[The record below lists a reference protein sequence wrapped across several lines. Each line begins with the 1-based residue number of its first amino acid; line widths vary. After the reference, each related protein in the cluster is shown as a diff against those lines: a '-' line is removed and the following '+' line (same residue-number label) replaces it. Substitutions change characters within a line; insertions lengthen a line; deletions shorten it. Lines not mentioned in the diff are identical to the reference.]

1 MKTIAYSS
9 PFVPPEWIA
18 AHGLRPQWLRLSAA
32 TGRPP
37 ALGRGI
43 CPYAGTLIDAALAGI
58 DASALVLSTAC
69 DQMRYAAALLAS
81 RGSCPVF
88 LLNVPSTWQTAAV
101 RNLYRGEVE
110 RLGRFLATL
119 GGIAPESAE
128 LARVM
133 LTYDQA
139 RHTLCEAGLPA
150 RQFAEAL
157 AELHSTA
164 FDVAPCRPTPLN
176 WRVPRLACPTVLSA
190 LLDKPA
196 VAPGELDM
204 SPRRWPTAAE
214 RAAGIPVAILGGPLL
229 EADYDFFDLVE
240 RSGGR
245 VVLDATEGGP
255 RTMPRPFD
263 PERVAANPVQ
273 ELADAYFDGIPDAFR
288 RPNSGLYE
296 WLGRE
301 LPDRHVR
308 GIIFRRY
315 AWCDLWHAELHRLKR
330 WTRLPVLEIDASP
343 DDTAATNRTEG
354 RIEAFMEM
362 LA

>member
-18 AHGLRPQWLRLSAA
+18 AHGMRPHWLRLSAA
-32 TGRPP
+32 TGR
-37 ALGRGI
+37 AAVGRGI
-43 CPYAGTLIDAALAGI
+43 CPYAGALVEAALAGI

-69 DQMRYAAALLAS
+69 DQMRYAAALVAA

-88 LLNVPSTWQTAAV
+88 LLNVPSTWQTPAV
-101 RNLYRGEVE
+101 RNLYRGELQ
-110 RLGRFLATL
+110 RLGRFLVELA
-119 GGIAPESAE
+119 GNAPEPAE

-133 LTYDQA
+133 LAYDRA
-139 RHTLCEAGLPA
+139 RQTVCDAAPGLSA

-157 AELHSTA
+157 AELHGTA
-164 FDVAPCRPTPLN
+164 FDYSNR
-176 WRVPRLACPTVLSA
+176 RRL
-190 LLDKPA
+190 
-196 VAPGELDM
+196 
-204 SPRRWPTAAE
+204 TAAGE
-214 RAAGIPVAILGGPLL
+214 PAGTAGIPLAILGGPLM
-229 EADYDFFDLVE
+229 EADYEFLDLVE

-245 VVLDATEGGP
+245 VVLDATEGGQ
-255 RTMPRPFD
+255 RTMPRRFD
-263 PERVAANPVQ
+263 PERAASDPVQ

-301 LPDRHVR
+301 LPARHVR

-315 AWCDLWHAELHRLKR
+315 AWCDLWHAELHRLKQ

-343 DDTAATNRTEG
+343 DDTAAAARTEG
-354 RIEAFMEM
+354 RIEAFLEM
-362 LA
+362 LE

>member
-18 AHGLRPQWLRLSAA
+18 AHGLLPKWLRLSAA
-32 TGRPP
+32 AGRPV

-43 CPYAGTLIDAALAGI
+43 CPYAGTLIDTAMATS

-69 DQMRYAAALLAS
+69 DQMRYAAALVAS
-81 RGSCPVF
+81 RGSCPVL

-101 RNLYRGEVE
+101 RNLYRGELE
-110 RLGRFLATL
+110 RLGRFLMGL
-119 GGIAPESAE
+119 GGSAPESAE
-128 LARVM
+128 LTRVM
-133 LTYDQA
+133 LAYDQA

-164 FDVAPCRPTPLN
+164 LDVSPT
-176 WRVPRLACPTVLSA
+176 
-190 LLDKPA
+190 
-196 VAPGELDM
+196 
-204 SPRRWPTAAE
+204 RWPTATGA
-214 RAAGIPVAILGGPLL
+214 AAGIPLAILGGPLL

-245 VVLDATEGGP
+245 VALDATEGGP
-255 RTMPRPFD
+255 RTMPRRFD
-263 PERVAANPVQ
+263 PERVAAEPMQ

-301 LPDRHVR
+301 LPARHVR

-315 AWCDLWHAELHRLKR
+315 AWCDLWHAELHRLKQ

-343 DDTAATNRTEG
+343 DDTAAANRTEG